1 MEIKTKYMSRSSW
14 TRIIE
19 REYSII
25 DVDENNLKG
34 KAGLLHMKNVRE
46 PLTKFYGSN
55 HITIVDNG
63 YYWLQIGLENKNYWI
78 TAMYDNNEKLIQYY
92 IDITKKN
99 HVNNDNPCFDD
110 LFIDVV
116 ILSNAE
122 KFQLDI
128 DELKQAFAEQVIT
141 KEEYDLAINEA
152 NYISTSILN
161 NREEFDNFCYK
172 YFNLCKGK
180 FNDDAK
186 LDLSELE
193 HIKKKSI

>member
-25 DVDENNLKG
+25 DVEKNNLKG
-34 KAGLLHMKNVRE
+34 KIGLLHMKNVRE
-46 PLTKFYGSN
+46 PLTKVYGN
-55 HITIVDNG
+55 NQITIVDNG

-92 IDITKKN
+92 IDITKEN

-116 ILSNAE
+116 ILSNTE
-122 KFQLDI
+122 NFQLDL
-128 DELKQAFAEQVIT
+128 DELKQAFDEKVIT
-141 KEEYDLAINEA
+141 KEEYDLAINQA
-152 NYISTSILN
+152 NYILNLILN
-161 NREEFDNFCYK
+161 NREEFDSFCYK
-172 YFNLCKGK
+172 YFNLCKSK
-180 FNDDAK
+180 FNNDSK
-186 LDLSELE
+186 FDLNQSE
-193 HIKKKSI
+193 HIKRKSI